1 MDTSTNRYNYAR
13 DGFIYLL
20 SYATLIIFS
29 VGLNFLLK
37 AITNKYLP
45 DAADTFQNLFSD
57 SSIIVFLAAVVIAF
71 PIFLYLN
78 FVANKMLGNGK
89 MRHHTG
95 VRNWLLYLTLVVVI
109 LIIIWQIIS
118 IFISYLNGTLALIF
132 IIHTLIT
139 LIIAFAILGYQYWHL
154 RFFDGQIKPIP
165 VSFKVFEWSIILI
178 IIASVITGLLI
189 IDSPTLRRIKR
200 LDQTRIERLS
210 DIRMAVYNFYDPQ
223 NLKGY
228 HRLPKDLNELVN
240 DVRIYIARDGLLDPD
255 TTKEER
261 EFEYKIIG
269 AKSYQLCAT
278 FDTEFNKDTAGITS
292 PELLYNRSG
301 TTFYHPIGYYCFDL
315 SILDTPAP
323 EKAFD

>member
-1 MDTSTNRYNYAR
+1 MNTSTRYNYAR

-20 SYATLIIFS
+20 SYATLLIFS
-29 VGLNFLLK
+29 VSLNFLLK

-45 DAADTFQNLFSD
+45 DAVDIFQDLSSD
-57 SSIIVFLAAVVIAF
+57 SSIIGFLAAVVIAF

-78 FVANKMLGNGK
+78 FVANKMLGSGR

-118 IFISYLNGTLALIF
+118 IFVSYLNGTLALIF

-139 LIIAFAILGYQYWHL
+139 LIIAFAVLGYQYWHL
-154 RFFDGQIKPIP
+154 RFFDGQTKPIP
-165 VSFKVFEWSIILI
+165 ASFKIFEWSVILI
-178 IIASVITGLLI
+178 ITASVITGLLI
-189 IDSPTLRRIKR
+189 IDSPALRRIKR

-210 DIRMAVYNFYDPQ
+210 DIRMAIYNFYDPQ
-223 NLKGY
+223 NSEGY
-228 HRLPKDLNELVN
+228 HRLPKDLNELAN
-240 DVRIYIARDGLLDPD
+240 DVRIYIARDGLLDPE
-255 TTKEER
+255 TKE
-261 EFEYKIIG
+261 EFEYKITG

-278 FDTEFNKDTAGITS
+278 FNTEFNQDTQDITS
-292 PELLYNRSG
+292 SELLPNRSG

-315 SILDTPAP
+315 SISDTSIP
-323 EKAFD
+323 KRVSGLLN